1 MQILSVT
8 LKNFKTHQDRHFVF
22 QPGTNAI
29 CGENGAGKTSI
40 LEAIAWSLFNY
51 QGNYAKDD
59 LIRNGSGSAQA
70 TVEFVSSHD
79 HRTYTVQRCTTKGYT
94 LFDPQLGQRLPYNR
108 IKDEILPW
116 LRDHL
121 GVNPGT
127 DLGELF
133 ARTIGVPQGTF
144 TADFLQAPEARKAVF
159 DKILKVDEYKTVH
172 KDLNSLRRYAEAK
185 VDDLERT
192 IAHYDEQLLTQATIA
207 ERHQA
212 LSDEIRRNEAELA
225 SLTAQVTTLAQE
237 REQLATQAAQVQALT
252 TALQTLQT
260 QITSQRQSLARLET
274 SLATAH
280 QAVRLCQANQT
291 AYKAYQAAEADLL
304 KLSQQQTQRQQL
316 QGQQQQLQR
325 QLTTHTADLTRIKVQ
340 LDALAAN
347 AQELTQLEPQIQQ
360 QQQLQQDLDT
370 LQKQQQQLAQVQG
383 ELQATT
389 QQRRQLDR
397 NRQQAAQEIERLTAL
412 QPQVTMQPELAQQR
426 ERLQQQLSRLDA
438 ARQFEQELRRLVT
451 RGQETSGNY
460 QTDVDQALTTLESLE
475 QSLPLATAPTI
486 AALKATVTSGVTLH
500 QDLLKQVQAILDDLS
515 PQVNRAQLKKQL
527 KAIQD
532 QLAACDRHQLALAAL
547 PQWQQQWHTYQSQ
560 DEALQHRQADLQR
573 QLAAQPDLAK
583 QLVQTQAALM
593 ALNDPQAQWNR
604 LTQAQAAAPTL
615 QNNYSQLQTA
625 TTHLETQISHLAAEL
640 EDFADLDQAILA
652 HQQAKQT
659 HQQGY
664 QQYLKHHAAS
674 QEHPQIAAQLLT
686 TQTELTA
693 LEQQATP
700 AQAALHSAQQQY
712 NADQLAELNTRHDT
726 LRSQRDRLVGSLPEQ
741 KQRHQ
746 ELSQQLQTLAAI
758 AEKRDRARDDRKQR
772 ERIKRFINFA
782 RKAYKEAGPRITE
795 RYVQQIS
802 READQLF
809 RELLNRPNI
818 ALTWTRDYD
827 IQVQEGPHPRR
838 FINLSGGE
846 QMCAALAVRLALLK
860 VLANLDIAFFD
871 EPTTNMD
878 RPRRESLA
886 EAIARLRS
894 FQQLFVISH
903 DDTFEKVTENVIL
916 VERES

>member
-8 LKNFKTHQDRHFVF
+8 LKNFKTHQDKHFVF

-40 LEAIAWSLFNY
+40 LEAIAWALFNY

-79 HRTYTVQRCTTKGYT
+79 HRTYAVQRCTTKGYT
-94 LFDPQLGQRLPYNR
+94 LFDPQLSQRLPYNR
-108 IKDEILPW
+108 IKDEVLPW

-121 GVNPGT
+121 GVPPGT

-144 TADFLQAPEARKAVF
+144 TADFLQSPEARKTVF

-172 KDLNSLRRYAEAK
+172 KDLNGLRRYAEAK

-192 IAHYDEQLLTQATIA
+192 IAHYDEQLLTQAPLA

-212 LSDEIRRNEAELA
+212 LTDDIRRNEAELQ
-225 SLTAQVTTLAQE
+225 SLTAQVTTLQQE

-260 QITSQRQSLARLET
+260 QATSQRQSLALLET
-274 SLATAH
+274 SLAAAN
-280 QAVRLCQANQT
+280 QAVTLCQANQA
-291 AYKAYQAAEADLL
+291 AYDAYQAADAHLL

-316 QGQQQQLQR
+316 QVQQQQLQATLAAR
-325 QLTTHTADLTRIKVQ
+325 TTDLTRVKVQ

-347 AQELTQLEPQIQQ
+347 AQELAKLEPQIQQ
-360 QQQLQQDLDT
+360 QQQLQQDLTT
-370 LQKQQQQLAQVQG
+370 LQHQQQQLAQVQG
-383 ELQATT
+383 ELQATI

-397 NRQQAAQEIERLTAL
+397 SRQQAAREIERLTAL
-412 QPQVTMQPELAQQR
+412 QPQVTMQPELVKQR
-426 ERLQQQLSRLDA
+426 DRLQQQLSRLDA
-438 ARQFEQELRRLVT
+438 ARQFEQELHHLVT
-451 RGQETSGNY
+451 RGQETCRDY
-460 QTDVDQALTTLESLE
+460 QTDVDQALTALDALE
-475 QSLPLATAPTI
+475 QRLPLGSASTL

-500 QDLLKQVQAILDDLS
+500 QDVLKQVQAILDDLRT
-515 PQVNRAQLKKQL
+515 QVNRAQLQAQL
-527 KAIQD
+527 KTVNG
-532 QLAACDRHQLALAAL
+532 QLADCDRHQLALAAL
-547 PQWQQQWHTYQSQ
+547 PQWQQQWQAHQSQ
-560 DEALQHRQADLQR
+560 DEALQQRQADLQQ
-573 QLAAQPDLAK
+573 QLEAQPDLAK
-583 QLVQTQAALM
+583 RLVQTQAALM

-604 LTQAQAAAPTL
+604 LTQAQAAEPTL
-615 QNNYSQLQTA
+615 QQNYRQLQTA
-625 TTHLETQISHLAAEL
+625 TTHLETQINHLAAEL
-640 EDFADLDQAILA
+640 QDFADLDQAIVA
-652 HQQAKQT
+652 QQQGKQT

-664 QQYLKHHAAS
+664 QQYLQHQAAS
-674 QEHPQIAAQLLT
+674 QKQPQLAAQLQVA
-686 TQTELTA
+686 QTELAA
-693 LEQQATP
+693 LEQQATQ
-700 AQAALHSAQQQY
+700 AQGALHIAQQQY
-712 NADQLAELNTRHDT
+712 DANHLAELNTRHDA
-726 LRSQRDRLVGSLPEQ
+726 LRSQRDRLIGSLPEQ

-746 ELSQQLQTLAAI
+746 ELSQQLTALAAI
-758 AEKRDRARDDRKQR
+758 AEKRDRAVEDRKQR

-809 RELLNRPNI
+809 RELLNRPNL
-818 ALTWTRDYD
+818 ALTWTKDYE
-827 IQVQEGPHPRR
+827 IHVQEGPHQRR

-886 EAIARLRS
+886 EAISRLRS

-903 DDTFEKVTENVIL
+903 DDTFEKVTENIIL
-916 VERES
+916 VEREQ